1 MDKNKNLY
9 KLDDF
14 FLIISYLLILPLLYI
29 FWPMIKYAASNPE
42 AIREILL
49 QFVQSQ
55 PVLVTILAGSIIFL
69 QILGRL
75 IRKEEKI
82 LVKILDIVVMY
93 KTISI
98 NQLQHSLD
106 MNQPQIEKYIKKLS
120 NIGHLNINYD
130 GTYVKLE
137 LAAQSIPSFDSFQQ
151 ADNST
156 DAIYRVSSGQAPV
169 SDFRSSEKEST
180 PEFQPILPAKELSS
194 NLHNLNDADT
204 NTIHHVS
211 PSSTNTISSK
221 EDLQNILMKLQGSHQ
236 GKQTSGKKFNV
247 ALFIVLFFAFW
258 PIAFIYAASYYM
270 KSQKGNVIEERLK
283 NRLKDM

>member
-1 MDKNKNLY
+1 MKNNKNLY
-9 KLDDF
+9 KLDDVF
-14 FLIISYLLILPLLYI
+14 IVISYLLILPLLYI
-29 FWPMIKYAASNPE
+29 FKPILSYIIYDAENAQE
-42 AIREILL
+42 VLL

-55 PVLVTILAGSIIFL
+55 KVIISILLGSIVFL

-98 NQLQHSLD
+98 NQLQHNLD
-106 MNQPQIEKYIKKLS
+106 MSQPKIEKYIKKLS
-120 NIGHLNINYD
+120 NIGRLNIQFD

-137 LAAQSIPSFDSFQQ
+137 MAAQSVPSPNSFQKET
-151 ADNST
+151 NST
-156 DAIYRVSSGQAPV
+156 NTIYSTSTEQVSSSNLQQ
-169 SDFRSSEKEST
+169 KEST
-180 PEFQPILPAKELSS
+180 SP
-194 NLHNLNDADT
+194 DA
-204 NTIHHVS
+204 IHQVS
-211 PSSTNTISSK
+211 PITSNTISSK
-221 EDLQNILMKLQGSHQ
+221 EDLQNILIKLQGAPK

-247 ALFIVLFFAFW
+247 VLFIVLFFAFW
-258 PIAFIYAASYYM
+258 PIAFIYAANYYM

>member
-14 FLIISYLLILPLLYI
+14 FLIISYLLLLPLIYI
-29 FWPMIKYAASNPE
+29 FWPMIKYAISNPE
-42 AIREILL
+42 GIQEILL
-49 QFVQSQ
+49 QFVRSQS
-55 PVLVTILAGSIIFL
+55 VLVTILVGSIIFL

-98 NQLQHSLD
+98 NQLQHNLD
-106 MNQPQIEKYIKKLS
+106 MNQPQIERYIKKLS
-120 NIGHLNINYD
+120 NIGRLNIHFD

-137 LAAQSIPSFDSFQQ
+137 L
-151 ADNST
+151 NTST
-156 DAIYRVSSGQAPV
+156 DAIHRVSP
-169 SDFRSSEKEST
+169 T
-180 PEFQPILPAKELSS
+180 PS
-194 NLHNLNDADT
+194 
-204 NTIHHVS
+204 
-211 PSSTNTISSK
+211 NTISSK
-221 EDLQNILMKLQGSHQ
+221 EDLQNILIKLQGSSQ

-247 ALFIVLFFAFW
+247 VLFIILFFVFW
-258 PIAFIYAASYYM
+258 PFAFIYAASYYM
-270 KSQKGNVIEERLK
+270 KSQKGKVIEDRLK